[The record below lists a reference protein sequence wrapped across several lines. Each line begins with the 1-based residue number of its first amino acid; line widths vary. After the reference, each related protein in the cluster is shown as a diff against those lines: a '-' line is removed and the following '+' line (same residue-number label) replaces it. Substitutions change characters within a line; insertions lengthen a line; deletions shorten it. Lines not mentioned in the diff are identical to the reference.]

1 MTVWNADRLRAIGWV
16 VLAAGVGAAGVY
28 YWAATAAADATLD
41 DSTALG
47 YRRSFDHQMG
57 VMMGHFGQLLTT
69 WQEWLSS
76 PIGRAAMIAVGAAI
90 VAGCFFRVAWLRK
103 QEEPPAP

>member
-1 MTVWNADRLRAIGWV
+1 MSTDRLRTIGWV

-28 YWAATAAADATLD
+28 YWAATAAADATLN

-69 WQEWLSS
+69 WQEWLVS
-76 PIGRAAMIAVGAAI
+76 PIGTAAMIAVGAAI
-90 VAGCFFRVAWLRK
+90 VAGCFFRVAWVRD
-103 QEEPPAP
+103 QNGQP